1 LYFEVTM
8 LLSECGE
15 SPKTEPVAQ
24 ASVCAVII
32 KLFSSLHTRHPS
44 VTMRGSLVILGLCCA
59 SGRTR
64 AFANT
69 LAQQQHGP
77 AARAKA
83 LCASAKTEEQQLQQ
97 NSPRYTQPCAVTK
110 LTEQE
115 IAALATIKAVSCDI
129 DGTCTGPDLQVSLQ
143 ASVSA

>member
-1 LYFEVTM
+1 M
-8 LLSECGE
+8 
-15 SPKTEPVAQ
+15 K
-24 ASVCAVII
+24 
-32 KLFSSLHTRHPS
+32 
-44 VTMRGSLVILGLCCA
+44 GSLVILGLCCA

-83 LCASAKTEEQQLQQ
+83 LYASAKAEQQLLQDA
-97 NSPRYTQPCAVTK
+97 PRYTQPCAVTK

-115 IAALATIKAVSCDI
+115 IAALATIKAISCDI
-129 DGTCTGPDLQVSLQ
+129 DGTCTGPDLQVNLKLQ
-143 ASVSA
+143 HGQVHSILAL